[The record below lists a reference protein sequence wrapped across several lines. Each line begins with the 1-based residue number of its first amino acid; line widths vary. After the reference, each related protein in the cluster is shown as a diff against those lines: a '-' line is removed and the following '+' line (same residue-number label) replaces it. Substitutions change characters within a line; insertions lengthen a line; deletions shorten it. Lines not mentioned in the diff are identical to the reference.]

1 MNFLISLSRNSSG
14 ETDPE
19 FLLERLWSSQEFCS
33 EFFQEFLLSS
43 SGNFFR
49 ASLGIAPE
57 VHSKFFFNSSEFY
70 TAYPPKFLW
79 IITGNFFGFRLKFHL
94 ELFYSPSRISPGFFF
109 QISPMNSYAVP
120 PAAFPKFPP
129 ATHLELLQ
137 ESLEIFFSWNSFKV
151 ASGLLPS
158 NFFRE
163 IFQSS
168 VGNSIRVNPLL
179 RAFL

>member
-109 QISPMNSYAVP
+109 PDFSYEFLRRSSCCFSKVSSSNSSGASPGISWDFLLLKFLQSCFGP
-120 PAAFPKFPP
+120 P
-129 ATHLELLQ
+129 
-137 ESLEIFFSWNSFKV
+137 SFKFL
-151 ASGLLPS
+151 SGNLPELR
-158 NFFRE
+158 RE
-163 IFQSS
+163 FHQS
-168 VGNSIRVNPLL
+168 
-179 RAFL
+179 